1 MKLSERI
8 KQMRTDRPDEW
19 QMDELARWAES
30 LEALVKSAFDEGFA
44 GGKRYAWDVVY
55 SFNAAPVRE
64 DAWPESKAKADIETP
79 PWKRIDEN

>member
-30 LEALVKSAFDEGFA
+30 LEALVKSAFDEGFD
-44 GGKRYAWDVVY
+44 GGHRWAWDQTE
-55 SFNAAPVRE
+55 AAPDRE
-64 DAWPESKAKADIETP
+64 DAWPESKAKADIEIP
-79 PWKRIDEN
+79 PWRRTDED